1 MDKLDA
7 MTEQVRDF
15 CDARDWRN
23 YHTPKELAIGMAT
36 ESSELLQLFR
46 FMSNNRIAEM
56 FEDTEQRQAIE
67 DEVADTLLFL
77 LRFADLNGIDLPA
90 ALSSKLKRNGER
102 YPVGASA
109 DEYRK
114 ADHHEK
120 RVRPSTIHASP
131 PPALRDKRI
140 AAGLWHT
147 KARIPP

>member
-7 MTEQVRDF
+7 MTAQVRDF

-46 FMSNNRIAEM
+46 FMSDERIAEM
-56 FEDTEQRQAIE
+56 FEDAEQRQAIE

-77 LRFADLNGIDLPA
+77 LRFTALNDIDLPA

-102 YPVGASA
+102 YPIDTGSN
-109 DEYRK
+109 EYRK
-114 ADHHEK
+114 AGHHE
-120 RVRPSTIHASP
+120 
-131 PPALRDKRI
+131 
-140 AAGLWHT
+140 
-147 KARIPP
+147 

>member
-7 MTEQVRDF
+7 MTAQVRDF
-15 CDARDWRN
+15 CDARDWRK

-46 FMSNNRIAEM
+46 FMSDERIAEM

-90 ALSSKLKRNGER
+90 ALSSKLVRNGKR
-102 YPVGASA
+102 YPTNASSV
-109 DEYRK
+109 EYRK
-114 ADHHEK
+114 AGHRE
-120 RVRPSTIHASP
+120 
-131 PPALRDKRI
+131 
-140 AAGLWHT
+140 
-147 KARIPP
+147 

>member
-15 CDARDWRN
+15 CDARDWRK

-46 FMSNNRIAEM
+46 FVSDERIAEM
-56 FEDTEQRQAIE
+56 FEDTERRQAIE

-77 LRFADLNGIDLPA
+77 LRFADLNEIDLPA

-102 YPVGASA
+102 YPVDASSN
-109 DEYRK
+109 EYRK
-114 ADHHEK
+114 ADHHE
-120 RVRPSTIHASP
+120 
-131 PPALRDKRI
+131 
-140 AAGLWHT
+140 
-147 KARIPP
+147 

>member
-7 MTEQVRDF
+7 ITEQVRDF
-15 CDARDWRN
+15 CDARDWRK

-46 FMSNNRIAEM
+46 FMSFRFMSDERIAEM

-77 LRFADLNGIDLPA
+77 LRFADLNEIDLPA

-102 YPVGASA
+102 YPVDASSN
-109 DEYRK
+109 EYRK
-114 ADHHEK
+114 ADHHE
-120 RVRPSTIHASP
+120 
-131 PPALRDKRI
+131 
-140 AAGLWHT
+140 
-147 KARIPP
+147 

>member
-15 CDARDWRN
+15 CDDRGWRK

-46 FMSNNRIAEM
+46 FMSDERIAEM
-56 FEDTEQRQAIE
+56 FEDAEQRQVIE

-77 LRFADLNGIDLPA
+77 LRFADLNRINLPA

-102 YPVGASA
+102 YPVDALTN
-109 DEYRK
+109 EYRK
-114 ADHHEK
+114 ADHHE
-120 RVRPSTIHASP
+120 
-131 PPALRDKRI
+131 
-140 AAGLWHT
+140 
-147 KARIPP
+147 